1 LIALRADILGRVL
14 PHTKIADRC
23 ALVKNWLEVRG
34 QLGTYR
40 IALWWGGAKRVT
52 DPESPWL
59 NIPAADLKNVQLD
72 LKVVPIEVDHRTEMI
87 LRKAHVLADDWKINS
102 PELVRQLM
110 PE

>member
-1 LIALRADILGRVL
+1 VV

-23 ALVKNWLEVRG
+23 TLGHNYLEVRG

-40 IALWWGGAKRVT
+40 VVLWWGGAKRIT

-59 NIPAADLKNVQLD
+59 NIPQADLKNVQLD
-72 LKVVPIEVDHRTEMI
+72 LNAIPIELDHRTELI

>member
-1 LIALRADILGRVL
+1 
-14 PHTKIADRC
+14 
-23 ALVKNWLEVRG
+23 
-34 QLGTYR
+34 
-40 IALWWGGAKRVT
+40 
-52 DPESPWL
+52 
-59 NIPAADLKNVQLD
+59 VQLD